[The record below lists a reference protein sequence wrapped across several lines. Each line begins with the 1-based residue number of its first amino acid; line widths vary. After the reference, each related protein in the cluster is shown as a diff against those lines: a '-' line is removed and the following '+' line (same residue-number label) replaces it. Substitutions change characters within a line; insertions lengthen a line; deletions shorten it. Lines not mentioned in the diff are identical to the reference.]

1 MVWEINIVEVRLSV
15 GTVET
20 ETKFQSPTVADRFR
34 LRRPRGG
41 HTSPTSCRARPRRA
55 AVRLITPR
63 TRRSLPTLSFGLLP
77 SASPP
82 RSPAASSA
90 AAAAVPPLPLPA
102 GAHRVPPPSSPCS
115 PLRPPPLSRAI
126 RAVGEGLWPFF
137 RSRLR
142 GHVSP
147 ERSSPW
153 SPTTKTSSSSY
164 LGLDSSVVTSWS
176 SYRARMRQL
185 GLVVVSTSR
194 RSFAVPPSPM
204 TSSLH

>member
-90 AAAAVPPLPLPA
+90 AAAAVPPLPLPV

-137 RSRLR
+137 RRR
-142 GHVSP
+142 RHGRTSP
-147 ERSSPW
+147 ELALMRS
-153 SPTTKTSSSSY
+153 TTTGTPLVLLFF
-164 LGLDSSVVTSWS
+164 LGSSVV
-176 SYRARMRQL
+176 
-185 GLVVVSTSR
+185 VS
-194 RSFAVPPSPM
+194 
-204 TSSLH
+204 